1 MLSKIGALNL
11 ETERNAMRP
20 RRILQIWASNVSSEK
35 KLAASKNNALAYSIF
50 GLCVKVAC
58 SLNKH
63 CVLDEHS
70 EWPVSIR
77 SDHRSNDRIDLF

>member
-11 ETERNAMRP
+11 ETERNAMWP

-35 KLAASKNNALAYSIF
+35 ELAASKNNALAYSIF
-50 GLCVKVAC
+50 VLKVAC